1 MEKAEQRIP
10 AVALRG
16 MTILPEMITHF
27 DVSRSR
33 SVKAVEQALKQGQ
46 RLFIVTQKSP
56 ETENP
61 AREDLFVMGTVAEVK
76 QIVKMPHNILRVLVE
91 GLERAKLVSLEE
103 GDYLEADVAGVETEG
118 FGDLPPEGKEAMYR
132 NLKEIFQKYCETSGK
147 VGKDLARQVL
157 DAPNLERL
165 MVQVMI
171 HTPFGWEQQQ
181 KLLETSD
188 LSACYEALCIMLNN
202 EIEIEHFRRGIQ
214 EKVKARVDKQQ
225 KEYLL
230 REQMKVIR
238 EELGE
243 DGPGAEAAQFRK
255 AVSELEA
262 SQEVKDRIEKEIRRF
277 VNAGMNSAE
286 ASVIRGYIETLL
298 ELPWD
303 KRSEDCLDLEKARE
317 ILESEH
323 YGLEKVKERVL
334 EFLAVRGM
342 LNRGESP
349 ILCLVGP
356 PGTGKTFITR
366 SIAHAMNKKYIRIC
380 LGGVRDEAE
389 IRGHRR
395 TYIGA
400 MPGRIVAGIRQAG
413 VKNPLMVLDEID
425 KISTDYRGDTFS
437 ALLEVLDSEQNSHFR
452 DHYVELPVDL
462 SEVLF
467 LTTANDIQTIP
478 RPLLDR
484 MEVIEISSYTE
495 NEKMHIAKDH
505 LLPKQRERHGLK
517 KEQFQI
523 SDKAMGILIRQYTR
537 EAGVRGL
544 ERRLAALCRKAD
556 REILEKGCRKV
567 RVTERNLGKYLGK
580 PLYDYQERNE
590 NDEIG
595 IVRGLAWTSVGGDTL
610 EIEVN
615 LMPGK
620 GNFELTG
627 QLGDVMQESA
637 KAGISYIRS
646 IADRYDLGREFFQE
660 HDIHIHIPEG
670 AVPKDGPS
678 AGITMATAM
687 LSAMLEKPVR
697 ADVAMTGEVTLRG
710 RVLPVGGLKEKLLAA
725 KNAGMKKVI
734 VPKKN
739 RRDIEELSREITGG
753 LELVYAE
760 TMDEVIANAFAE

>member
-61 AREDLFVMGTVAEVK
+61 VREDLFVMGTVAEVK

-356 PGTGKTFITR
+356 PGTGKTSIAR

-556 REILEKGCRKV
+556 REILEKGRRKV

-580 PLYDYQERNE
+580 SLYDYQERNE

-725 KNAGMKKVI
+725 KNAGMKRVI